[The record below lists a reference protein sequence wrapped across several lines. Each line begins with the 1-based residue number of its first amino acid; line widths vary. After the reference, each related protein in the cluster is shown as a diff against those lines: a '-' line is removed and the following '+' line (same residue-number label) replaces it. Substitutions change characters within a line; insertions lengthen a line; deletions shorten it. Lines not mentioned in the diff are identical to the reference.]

1 MEGAKHRLVRSEGTT
16 RDPHRVRASLPKAV
30 PRLGGSRHAPRTRSA
45 SCAEPPATRSGRR
58 ARETSGTVAIPLTAE
73 SAPAAAALIDGDQML
88 IAELREA
95 ENTEVEGGMVAAE
108 GGRKGKRAEYRCA
121 ACGYGIVVYAQP
133 PGCPICSETSWEH
146 VEWRPFSQRQPALAA
161 VAG

>member
-1 MEGAKHRLVRSEGTT
+1 
-16 RDPHRVRASLPKAV
+16 
-30 PRLGGSRHAPRTRSA
+30 
-45 SCAEPPATRSGRR
+45 
-58 ARETSGTVAIPLTAE
+58 VAIPLTAE

-95 ENTEVEGGMVAAE
+95 GEDTEVEEGMVAAE

-133 PGCPICSETSWEH
+133 PGCPICSETRWEH

>member
-1 MEGAKHRLVRSEGTT
+1 
-16 RDPHRVRASLPKAV
+16 
-30 PRLGGSRHAPRTRSA
+30 
-45 SCAEPPATRSGRR
+45 
-58 ARETSGTVAIPLTAE
+58 VAIPLTAE

-95 ENTEVEGGMVAAE
+95 KNTEVEEGMVAAE